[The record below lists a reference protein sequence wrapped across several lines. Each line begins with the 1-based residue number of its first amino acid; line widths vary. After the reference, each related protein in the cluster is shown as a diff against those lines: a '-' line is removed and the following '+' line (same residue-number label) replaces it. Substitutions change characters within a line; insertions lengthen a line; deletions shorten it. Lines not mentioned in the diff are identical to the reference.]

1 MFSMRSL
8 TSISLF
14 TQLKD
19 HATSIDKILHL
30 IVVPSSS
37 FLLPPHTKLSVMSL
51 AYRSQ
56 QQILSCILQASK
68 QNFSPQLSIAIV
80 VHIYNPTSTS
90 KKCKICIEL
99 TLLVGNSHRV
109 GYIYSSEIL
118 LKIFCRSPADL
129 LQIYFCLD
137 PITHC
142 LDRYKCSRHNQLNH
156 HGLFLYPTYICR
168 GSDLTI
174 TIFCIQRDRKILY

>member
-30 IVVPSSS
+30 IVLPRSS
-37 FLLPPHTKLSVMSL
+37 FLLPPHIKLSIMSI
-51 AYRSQ
+51 AYRNQ
-56 QQILSCILQASK
+56 QEILCYILQASK
-68 QNFSPQLSIAIV
+68 QNFSPQPSIAIV

-90 KKCKICIEL
+90 KKYKICIEL

-109 GYIYSSEIL
+109 GYIYSSEVL

-129 LQIYFCLD
+129 LL
-137 PITHC
+137 
-142 LDRYKCSRHNQLNH
+142 SRSN
-156 HGLFLYPTYICR
+156 YPLLR
-168 GSDLTI
+168 
-174 TIFCIQRDRKILY
+174 

>member
-30 IVVPSSS
+30 IVLPRSS
-37 FLLPPHTKLSVMSL
+37 FLFLPHPKLSIMSI
-51 AYRSQ
+51 AYKNQ
-56 QQILSCILQASK
+56 QEILSCILQASK
-68 QNFSPQLSIAIV
+68 QNFSPQPSIAIV
-80 VHIYNPTSTS
+80 VHIYNPTSTA

-99 TLLVGNSHRV
+99 TLPVGNSHRV
-109 GYIYSSEIL
+109 GYIYSSEVL
-118 LKIFCRSPADL
+118 VKIFCRSSADL
-129 LQIYFCLD
+129 LQIYFCFA

-142 LDRYKCSRHNQLNH
+142 VDRYKCSRHNQLNYK
-156 HGLFLYPTYICR
+156 GLCLYPTYIC
-168 GSDLTI
+168 I
-174 TIFCIQRDRKILY
+174 C